1 MSWTVSTVSTRST
14 RSEERR
20 TAGTTSARGARSTR
34 GARRETRGE
43 PTASSRRACSLTSS
57 SREPRS
63 CRSLPTSRLF
73 PHELPPISRVLRED
87 RSPEASHDGPLVA
100 CSASR
105 LASRSALEPIAST
118 THEPH
123 DELPMDCD
131 DCEPRCSG
139 RVPRTDGEAG
149 GPKQSTLAA
158 TLCLLIYVLR
168 RLLICSPKRRKHKN
182 FVRFV
187 DTGVA
192 FSKCK

>member
-118 THEPH
+118 TCEPH
-123 DELPMDCD
+123 KLLMDCD
-131 DCEPRCSG
+131 DCRARCSE
-139 RVPRTDGEAG
+139 RVPPRTDGEAG

-158 TLCLLIYVLR
+158 TFCFLIYVLR
-168 RLLICSPKRRKHKN
+168 RLLICSPKRGNTRIL
-182 FVRFV
+182 FASL
-187 DTGVA
+187 TWG
-192 FSKCK
+192 

>member
-1 MSWTVSTVSTRST
+1 MSTVSTRST

-118 THEPH
+118 TCEPH
-123 DELPMDCD
+123 ELLMDCD
-131 DCEPRCSG
+131 DCRARCSE

-158 TLCLLIYVLR
+158 TFCFLIYVLR
-168 RLLICSPKRRKHKN
+168 RLLICSPKRGNTRIL
-182 FVRFV
+182 FASWTR
-187 DTGVA
+187 G
-192 FSKCK
+192 